1 MFACLKSCAFCRER
15 PNSAVNMATIG
26 NTEVNEVENS
36 KDETTKTI
44 TNNDM
49 SLSDDQLERLSQ
61 VTVAT
66 KMETIAISHLKI
78 QSETVANLKITHQG
92 NTTGFNRAVL
102 TIWKCMNPG
111 DNQAQVSFTSLPS
124 VYYFVNCPQ
133 NKKTWTPPLQICQY
147 EQVKGRA
154 HFSRASSNLQYTRE
168 LRTGATNIII
178 VT

>member
-1 MFACLKSCAFCRER
+1 MKHLDIFVDRKKQRPKMFSCLKSCAICRER
-15 PNSAVNMATIG
+15 PNSAVNMETFE

-36 KDETTKTI
+36 VQNKEETTKTA

-92 NTTGFNRAVL
+92 NTTGFNGAVL
-102 TIWKCMNPG
+102 T
-111 DNQAQVSFTSLPS
+111 T
-124 VYYFVNCPQ
+124 VYGNV
-133 NKKTWTPPLQICQY
+133 
-147 EQVKGRA
+147 
-154 HFSRASSNLQYTRE
+154 
-168 LRTGATNIII
+168 
-178 VT
+178 

>member
-1 MFACLKSCAFCRER
+1 MDRKKQRLKMFACLKSCAICRER
-15 PNSAVNMATIG
+15 PTSAVNMATFE

-36 KDETTKTI
+36 VQNKDETTKTT

-66 KMETIAISHLKI
+66 KMETIAIGHLKI

-102 TIWKCMNPG
+102 TVWKCMNPG
-111 DNQAQVSFTSLPS
+111 DNQAQVSFYIISINLLFCQLSPTMR
-124 VYYFVNCPQ
+124 
-133 NKKTWTPPLQICQY
+133 KKTWTPPPPPPI
-147 EQVKGRA
+147 
-154 HFSRASSNLQYTRE
+154 
-168 LRTGATNIII
+168 
-178 VT
+178 